1 MIHQPVVDRFAIP
14 VPLDPWSAAVFVA
27 AFVAAAAITSR
38 RPAYGL
44 CGLIVAMPFALYREF
59 AGTTVTIPKAVL
71 LGVLVGLTTYAGSLG
86 ALRRRPMPLLLGAL
100 GIYVAITA
108 LSALDAAHPAA
119 TARETLKFAEY
130 GALLI
135 AGYLCYRLDPD
146 DPAVTGAIAVAAIAV
161 ALSALA
167 QEFAGAPSGLYVGK
181 AIVPR
186 IAGVLEGP
194 NQLAGYFQVAIAALG
209 AWTLTRR
216 SMLTDGALAAA
227 TCADVLTFSR
237 AGLFGLAVVGLVLIC
252 AGGRAALRAL
262 RPAYLGIAAGL
273 GVVGWWAMYAHT
285 VNVLRVSLEESTY
298 AGGVGDRGELWRAA
312 WRMWRDRP
320 LLGVGAGNYELELP
334 AYGAPG
340 LRTHANSWFL
350 QSLAEGGIALFA
362 ATIGLIAAI
371 LVTFARRLRAGSPWV
386 LAAFAAGVALAVHQV
401 ADYLVFYPKVGGPW
415 WLLIGIA
422 AATIARDDRGSE
434 AVPS

>member
-1 MIHQPVVDRFAIP
+1 LTYHPVVDRFAIAI
-14 VPLDPWSAAVFVA
+14 PLDPWSAALFVAVFVA
-27 AFVAAAAITSR
+27 AALITSR

-44 CGLIVAMPFALYREF
+44 CGLIAVMPFALYREV
-59 AGTTVTIPKAVL
+59 AGTTVTLPKAALV
-71 LGVLVGLTTYAGSLG
+71 GVLIGLATYPAWMRR
-86 ALRRRPMPLLLGAL
+86 LRERPMPLLLGAI
-100 GIYVAITA
+100 GIYLAITA
-108 LSALDAAHPAA
+108 LSVVDAAHPGA
-119 TARETLKFAEY
+119 TVRETLKFVEY
-130 GALLI
+130 AALLV
-135 AGYLCYRLDPD
+135 AAYLCYRFDPD
-146 DPAVTGAIAVAAIAV
+146 ESAIVAAIAVAAIAV

-167 QEFAGAPSGLYVGK
+167 QEFTGSPSGLYIGK

-186 IAGVLEGP
+186 VAGLLEGP

-209 AWTLTRR
+209 AWTLARR
-216 SMLTDGALAAA
+216 SALLDAGLGLA

-237 AGLFGLAVVGLVLIC
+237 AGLFGLVVVGAVLAIV
-252 AGGRAALRAL
+252 GGRAALRAL
-262 RPAYLGIAAGL
+262 WPAYAGLAAGL
-273 GVVGWWAMYAHT
+273 GVVGWWAIYAHT
-285 VNVLRVSLEESTY
+285 VNVLRVSLEESAY

-334 AYGAPG
+334 AYGALG

-362 ATIGLIAAI
+362 ATVALIAAI
-371 LVTFARRLRAGSPWV
+371 LASFARQLRGSPWV
-386 LAAFAAGVALAVHQV
+386 LAAFAASIALTVHQI

-422 AATIARDDRGSE
+422 AATIAQNRRADLEVS
-434 AVPS
+434 S